1 MGYYVRVFGVTNSA
15 PTLRAALEAANRD
28 HVVFTLEDEKTL
40 DDPNWNQ
47 INLTF
52 TPENTWALL
61 ECFRVGSSL
70 FPAEVAEFLEQIGP
84 VGRSKNKK
92 VVAALLSAS
101 QFVISCQLP
110 SALSDELWEAV
121 ESLMGPL
128 IEQCDGLFQVD
139 DVGFYYSEQ
148 LLVKTT

>member
-1 MGYYVRVFGVTNSA
+1 MGYYVRVFGMTKSA

-28 HVVFTLEDEKTL
+28 DVVFTLEDEKVL
-40 DDPNWNQ
+40 DDPNWKQ

-52 TPENTWALL
+52 TPENTWAVL
-61 ECFRVGSSL
+61 ECDRVGDSL

-84 VGRSKNKK
+84 VGRSKHKNF
-92 VVAALLSAS
+92 VAAQLSAS

-110 SALSDELWEAV
+110 SAPSDELWEAV
-121 ESLMGPL
+121 ERLMEPL

-139 DVGFYYSEQ
+139 DVGFYYLEQ
-148 LLVKTT
+148 LLVKTN